1 MQTALEKNA
10 IDIRHGVP
18 VRGDVTTS
26 NILNNTYNAS
36 DEYSALHKDALADGD
51 VRGRGTG
58 HGGHTHTIPD
68 YTKPKNMFDYSNIDT
83 SNKAG
88 DAYDQH
94 GRNGIGGREFLTA
107 INIYNEE
114 NQYSANIIDTSKNV
128 ADGQVKI

>member
-1 MQTALEKNA
+1 MQTVLEKTA

-51 VRGRGTG
+51 VKGRGTG

-68 YTKPKNMFDYSNIDT
+68 YTKSKTMFDYSNIDT
-83 SNKAG
+83 SDKAG
-88 DAYDQH
+88 NAYDKH
-94 GRNGIGGREFLTA
+94 GRNGVGGREFLTT
-107 INIYNEE
+107 INIYSAANE
-114 NQYSANIIDTSKNV
+114 YSANIIDTSKNV
-128 ADGQVKI
+128 AEGQVVI